1 MYQVL
6 QVKFFDRNSSY
17 CSKSYDGNMLINYFE
32 KGGKVTVPTCDGN
45 MLINYFEKGGKVTV
59 TTFVSLYT
67 EFVGTS

>member
-1 MYQVL
+1 VYQVL

-32 KGGKVTVPTCDGN
+32 KGGKVTV
-45 MLINYFEKGGKVTV
+45 